1 MTLQEKIATIDPD
14 KTNNPVGVRNYINK
28 IVETSTKSESQAMSL
43 IDGLIGKITLERPD
57 AIKSNKI
64 SITEAKKKLSKLK
77 TLKRIVPKK
86 ADVDKIQAQISKQH
100 PTWDSS
106 KVKALAELRIEAEI
120 SRAESFNKMIDTLS
134 QSQFYGAKELS
145 TAQIDK
151 GRSRS
156 LEKDASQTA
165 ITEKDEVKKFKRIS
179 KRGGKNQFGTTKGG
193 NVYYEYRMNRR
204 DVDNKIRLEKGG
216 GVGIPNAKKMYHL
229 PMEIAIYVPSTKDV
243 SNSITASELRTRV
256 KEVESYLAET
266 FGGFTTSEK
275 VGGYLSSKSSVIRE
289 KVVPV
294 TAFATAESFTNNKSK
309 LVNKMSVWAKK
320 WGQEAIGFE
329 FEGDL
334 YYVPQKF
341 KKGGK
346 LIATYIPKRDIKM
359 LTTVWGNN
367 IRGKDLL
374 DGAYT
379 KRKNIKS
386 EPKMAR
392 TMFEDEMYEY
402 ARGGGILSKYKIIFE
417 NENGETEMLIT
428 EAYNKAE
435 AMKVGKFMEKQN
447 NQFSRGNYKAQKVE
461 EILDEYGDGGGVHT
475 MPNGEVM
482 LDSAHFDDGGNI
494 NLRGGVPKKG
504 SKLLFDLQY
513 GDVFKVTA
521 KNHTASGE
529 YFIFIDLDEA
539 YNVSLKVRPFN
550 LKSEN
555 KPYEFINGIKDGEIV
570 ILSREEAGAMLL
582 NYQVNNYKFKEG
594 GKSKEPTVVRGY
606 FDDEPY
612 EYGVGGMVE
621 VEDFEALKKGD
632 LISISY
638 SSPISGNNQAD
649 LIVKSKTRVLKGKPN
664 EQEKIT
670 FTNTANPRGV
680 NFYAY
685 RYLRDNY
692 IGFAIGD
699 LAIWNVKLI

>member
-1 MTLQEKIATIDPD
+1 
-14 KTNNPVGVRNYINK
+14 
-28 IVETSTKSESQAMSL
+28 MS
-43 IDGLIGKITLERPD
+43 GT
-57 AIKSNKI
+57 
-64 SITEAKKKLSKLK
+64 
-77 TLKRIVPKK
+77 
-86 ADVDKIQAQISKQH
+86 
-100 PTWDSS
+100 
-106 KVKALAELRIEAEI
+106 
-120 SRAESFNKMIDTLS
+120 
-134 QSQFYGAKELS
+134 
-145 TAQIDK
+145 
-151 GRSRS
+151 
-156 LEKDASQTA
+156 
-165 ITEKDEVKKFKRIS
+165 KFKRLS
-179 KRGGKNQFGTTKGG
+179 KKGAKNQYGTTEGGK
-193 NVYYEYRMNRR
+193 VYYEYRMNRR
-204 DVDNKIRLEKGG
+204 DVDNKIRLAKGGYANQSVEEIWDNWSIEQKKHFLSDHHDENPEITNISKLATKTLNELKINFVGVYHSLQNHIFEGQYKTGG
-216 GVGIPNAKKMYHL
+216 GVGIPNAEKMFHL

-346 LIATYIPKRDIKM
+346 LTATYIPKRDIKM

-392 TMFEDEMYEY
+392 TMFEDEMFEY
-402 ARGGGILSKYKIIFE
+402 GEGGGVPNAKNIGIMESYREWVSDIRNQSYPRMSVSGAVKLASEYMLFRYSK
-417 NENGETEMLIT
+417 TELI
-428 EAYNKAE
+428 EAIKTDKNIDLL
-435 AMKVGKFMEKQN
+435 GMEKTWIN
-447 NQFSRGNYKAQKVE
+447 ALNRAKKPKYE
-461 EILDEYGDGGGVHT
+461 DGGGVHT
-475 MPNGEVM
+475 MPNGELM
-482 LDSAHFDDGGNI
+482 LDSAHYETGGLLKDPKDLYKLLNQAEINWQKDDGAEY
-494 NLRGGVPKKG
+494 KKI
-504 SKLLFDLQY
+504 QMEI
-513 GDVFKVTA
+513 A
-521 KNHTASGE
+521 KNNNLYYKQLNDAEKNYFQDKGAE
-529 YFIFIDLDEA
+529 YQRLI
-539 YNVSLKVRPFN
+539 KM
-550 LKSEN
+550 KSKFEKGGTT
-555 KPYEFINGIKDGEIV
+555 KP
-570 ILSREEAGAMLL
+570 
-582 NYQVNNYKFKEG
+582 
-594 GKSKEPTVVRGY
+594 KEPTVVRGY

-612 EYGVGGMVE
+612 EYAKGGMLD

-638 SSPISGNNQAD
+638 SSPISGYNQAN
-649 LIVKSKTRVLKGKPN
+649 LIVKSKTTVGKGKVY
-664 EQEKIT
+664 EAEKIT
-670 FTNTANPRGV
+670 FTNTANPTGV

-685 RYLRDNY
+685 NRVKQIHQK

-699 LAIWNVKLI
+699 LAIWNVKLN

>member
-86 ADVDKIQAQISKQH
+86 ADVDKIQAQISKQN

-120 SRAESFNKMIDTLS
+120 SRAESFNKMIDTLG

-179 KRGGKNQFGTTKGG
+179 KRGAKNQFGTTKGG

-204 DVDNKIRLEKGG
+204 DVDNKIRLAKGGYANQSVEEIWDNWSIEQKKHFLSDHHDENPEITNISKLATKTLNELKINFVGVYHSLQNHIFEGQYKTGG
-216 GVGIPNAKKMYHL
+216 GVGIPNAEKMFHL

-294 TAFATAESFTNNKSK
+294 TAFATAESFTKNKSK

-346 LIATYIPKRDIKM
+346 LTATYIPKRDIKM

-379 KRKNIKS
+379 KRKNIKA

-402 ARGGGILSKYKIIFE
+402 ARGGGILSRYKIIFE
-417 NENGETEMLIT
+417 NENGDTEILRT
-428 EAYNKAE
+428 EAFNKAE

-447 NQFSRGNYKAQKVE
+447 NQFLRGNYKAKKVE
-461 EILDEYGDGGGVHT
+461 ELLDEYGDGGGVHT
-475 MPNGEVM
+475 M
-482 LDSAHFDDGGNI
+482 
-494 NLRGGVPKKG
+494 
-504 SKLLFDLQY
+504 
-513 GDVFKVTA
+513 
-521 KNHTASGE
+521 
-529 YFIFIDLDEA
+529 
-539 YNVSLKVRPFN
+539 
-550 LKSEN
+550 
-555 KPYEFINGIKDGEIV
+555 
-570 ILSREEAGAMLL
+570 
-582 NYQVNNYKFKEG
+582 FKEG
-594 GKSKEPTVVRGY
+594 GKAKEPTVVRGY

-612 EYGVGGMVE
+612 EYGMGGMVE

-638 SSPISGNNQAD
+638 SSPISGNNQAN
-649 LIVKSKTRVLKGKPN
+649 LIVKSKTTVGKGKVY
-664 EQEKIT
+664 EAEKIT
-670 FTNTANPRGV
+670 FTNTANPTGV

-685 RYLRDNY
+685 NRVKQIHQK